1 MIIASLPGYE
11 VIKLLGA
18 EILSFMK
25 QYSYNLI
32 NWERSDHNLISRCLK
47 LVYIYMINQSLHI
60 SSVPSW
66 AHLVPCFFGHIAR
79 YAPSKKETNCIPIE
93 HTWYKLIFNTY
104 LTFNF
109 RKYRKLNYFITLS
122 FITWEQSDHHL
133 IRFIVPMAALGA
145 TSPGL
150 FFPTR
155 RLFWNSPGLVAPQTA
170 ICGARQGKIRRTKAL
185 CTKLLQL

>member
-32 NWERSDHNLISRCLK
+32 NRERSDHNLI
-47 LVYIYMINQSLHI
+47 
-60 SSVPSW
+60 
-66 AHLVPCFFGHIAR
+66 
-79 YAPSKKETNCIPIE
+79 
-93 HTWYKLIFNTY
+93 
-104 LTFNF
+104 TFNF

-150 FFPTR
+150 FFPNR
-155 RLFWNSPGLVAPQTA
+155 RLF
-170 ICGARQGKIRRTKAL
+170 
-185 CTKLLQL
+185 